1 MIKLISFPQALLRP
15 IHDWAMTLLARF
27 HTYGLEIVAGNS
39 FLACSFVIDGVEGG
53 KGLGFILQKALF
65 AELAWT
71 LSLTLRPLRAIHIS
85 FLAMPS

>member
-1 MIKLISFPQALLRP
+1 
-15 IHDWAMTLLARF
+15 MTLLARF

-39 FLACSFVIDGVEGG
+39 FLACSFGSIIDGMEGG

-71 LSLTLRPLRAIHIS
+71 LFLTLRPLRAIHIS